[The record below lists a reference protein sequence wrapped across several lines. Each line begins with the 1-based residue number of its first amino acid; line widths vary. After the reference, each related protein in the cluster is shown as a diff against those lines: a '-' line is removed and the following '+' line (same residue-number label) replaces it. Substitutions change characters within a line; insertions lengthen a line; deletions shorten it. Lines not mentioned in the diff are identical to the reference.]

1 MARRK
6 EDSQAFTVKFPKSL
20 VEEIDLICSS
30 QYITRTSWLIR
41 AAKNLLENERMQ
53 RSEDLLNKL
62 VEKEKKDA
70 ERK

>member
-6 EDSQAFTVKFPKSL
+6 EEFQAFTVKFPKSL

-41 AAKNLLENERMQ
+41 AAKTLLEKERMP
-53 RSEDLLNKL
+53 RAEELLNKL
-62 VEKEKKDA
+62 LEKEKKDTTS
-70 ERK
+70 